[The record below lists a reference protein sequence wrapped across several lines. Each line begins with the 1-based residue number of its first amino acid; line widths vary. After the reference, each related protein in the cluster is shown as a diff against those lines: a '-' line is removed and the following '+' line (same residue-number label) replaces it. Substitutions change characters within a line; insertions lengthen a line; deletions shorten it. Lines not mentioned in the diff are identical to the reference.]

1 MRSRALALTV
11 FALFGAASI
20 AAAQAPQGGGGRA
33 AGAPAAGARAEG
45 GRAEGARAGGGPARR
60 PPLFFREEWKQN
72 EKNDEHPITQASV
85 ANANLELKTYG
96 PNAAEM
102 AITGKAGDENNP
114 IHVWTGLCTGP
125 CAVMLRDKA
134 NYADLSGLARIRWN
148 TKMSGYHQIRPM
160 VKLADGN
167 VYVGDRADGSTRDW
181 IVSEIS
187 FADLKW
193 LKVDPARAVTTGNI
207 VDKIDLSKV
216 DEVGFIDL
224 MPGSGHGAGG
234 WVDVAEVEVYAN
246 KVAR

>member
-1 MRSRALALTV
+1 MVRRRVVALTV
-11 FALFGAASI
+11 FALFGAASF
-20 AAAQAPQGGGGRA
+20 AAAQAPQGGGRA
-33 AGAPAAGARAEG
+33 GGGAGAGAAA
-45 GRAEGARAGGGPARR
+45 GARAGGGAPARR
-60 PPLFFREEWKQN
+60 PALFFREEWKQN

-102 AITGKAGDENNP
+102 AITGRAGDENNP

-134 NYADLSGLARIRWN
+134 NFADLSGLARIRWN
-148 TKMSGYHQIRPM
+148 TKMSGYHQIRPI

-181 IVSEIS
+181 ILSEIS

-207 VDKIDLSKV
+207 LDKIDLSKV
-216 DEVGFIDL
+216 DEIGFIDL

>member
-1 MRSRALALTV
+1 MLRRRVLALSV
-11 FALFGAASI
+11 FVLFGAASF
-20 AAAQAPQGGGGRA
+20 AAAQAPQGGGAR
-33 AGAPAAGARAEG
+33 AGAPAQ
-45 GRAEGARAGGGPARR
+45 GARAGGGPARR

-72 EKNDEHPITQASV
+72 EKSDEHPVTQESV
-85 ANANLELKTYG
+85 ANANLELKLYG
-96 PNAAEM
+96 PNAKEM
-102 AITGKAGDENNP
+102 ALTGKAGDENNP

-125 CAVMLRDKA
+125 CAVLLRDKA

-167 VYVGDRADGSTRDW
+167 VYVGDQADGSTRDW

-207 VDKIDLSKV
+207 IERPDLSKV
-216 DEVGFIDL
+216 DEIGFVDL
-224 MPGSGHGAGG
+224 IPGSGHGAGG
-234 WVDVAEVEVYAN
+234 WSDVAQVDVFAGTVP
-246 KVAR
+246 RTGSSTH

>member
-1 MRSRALALTV
+1 MT
-11 FALFGAASI
+11 
-20 AAAQAPQGGGGRA
+20 
-33 AGAPAAGARAEG
+33 
-45 GRAEGARAGGGPARR
+45 
-60 PPLFFREEWKQN
+60 
-72 EKNDEHPITQASV
+72 
-85 ANANLELKTYG
+85 
-96 PNAAEM
+96 
-102 AITGKAGDENNP
+102 
-114 IHVWTGLCTGP
+114 
-125 CAVMLRDKA
+125 LRDKA

-224 MPGSGHGAGG
+224 MTNCWIRKACTTRCGASRLANVVRSKPPPRRQRSLRRAASILCPYRNVLIPLHDSASPYPGFPPGIRTRTVGWHGGTARQVSGHSTGG
-234 WVDVAEVEVYAN
+234 SP
-246 KVAR
+246 R

>member
-1 MRSRALALTV
+1 MLRRRVLALTV
-11 FALFGAASI
+11 FALFGAASF

-33 AGAPAAGARAEG
+33 GAPAGGGAA
-45 GRAEGARAGGGPARR
+45 AQGARAGGGPARR
-60 PPLFFREEWKQN
+60 PALFFREEWKQN

-85 ANANLELKTYG
+85 ANASLELKLYG

-102 AITGKAGDENNP
+102 AITGRAGDENNP

-125 CAVMLRDKA
+125 CAVMLRDKTSF
-134 NYADLSGLARIRWN
+134 ADLSGLARIRWN
-148 TKMSGYHQIRPM
+148 TKMSGYHQIRPI

-167 VYVGDRADGSTRDW
+167 VYVGDQADGSTRDW

-207 VDKIDLSKV
+207 LDKVDLSKV

>member
-1 MRSRALALTV
+1 MLRRRVLALSV
-11 FALFGAASI
+11 FVLFGAASF
-20 AAAQAPQGGGGRA
+20 AAAQAPQGAGAR
-33 AGAPAAGARAEG
+33 AGAPAGGGAPAQ
-45 GRAEGARAGGGPARR
+45 GARAGGGPARR

-72 EKNDEHPITQASV
+72 EKSDEHPVTQESV
-85 ANANLELKTYG
+85 ANANLELKLYG
-96 PNAAEM
+96 PNAKEM
-102 AITGKAGDENNP
+102 ALTGKAGDENNP

-167 VYVGDRADGSTRDW
+167 VYVGDQSDGSTRDW